1 MAKVDLRKTVY
12 NRDQF
17 SRVVGGREFTTFIVE
32 DEAAFS
38 VQDFFE
44 QYDNLFL
51 SIPVFGDTNTHEY
64 LVRRSSELVGFQRTT
79 EDIQPLL
86 DEISNLRDQLLQ
98 TRQENINLQI
108 EAAGGGVASEL
119 NDQFNELLAALGQE
133 PEISVNI
140 DLPSGDGTGEG
151 GASGFTLIEDT
162 IKTTISAAGVPRSS
176 EIAVFE
182 NDEIAEG
189 KVLTFLGIATQPQFG
204 TAVVVNAQNGT
215 IRYTPNANAPT
226 GTRIDQ
232 FTYKVRDEQGVE
244 NTGFVSV
251 DIENVAASNQPPIAN
266 DDVINVSVDVDGTIN
281 ANTINILANDV
292 DPDSNEPLFFD
303 KITTL
308 PKYGTLEVL
317 DPEVGIVQY
326 RPNKRAPNGERAD
339 MFEYKIF
346 DVKGS
351 SATGKVYVNIR
362 NRYITYTT
370 AGDDQL
376 NVTIRVSNTEDPN
389 NSKLFEDNILNV
401 LENDEGLDVIF
412 DGIVERPEYGT
423 VTATADG
430 IVTYIPR
437 IGVRSSGEID
447 LNAWFTPGAGVEPI
461 LEDSFT
467 YRAKNNRSGVTDIA
481 TVSVRINVVGE
492 DEQPVLDEGPAPGGK
507 KDTTDDSSLD
517 ASGRPQE
524 PEPGTEVT
532 SKKEPGSGGGSGRGG
547 SSKTY
552 NSSADGSGETSST
565 STFDP
570 FRSF

>member
-1 MAKVDLRKTVY
+1 MAKIDLRKTVY
-12 NRDQF
+12 NKDQF
-17 SRVVGGREFTTFIVE
+17 SRVVGGREFTTFG
-32 DEAAFS
+32 AAQETIFS
-38 VQDFFE
+38 VEDFFE

-51 SIPVFGDTNTHEY
+51 TIPVFGDVNTHEY

-86 DEISNLRDQLLQ
+86 DEIASLRDQLLQ
-98 TRQENINLQI
+98 ARQENINLQI

-140 DLPSGDGTGEG
+140 ELPGSDAEGGTG

-162 IKTTISAAGVPRSS
+162 IKTTISATGVPRSS
-176 EIAVFE
+176 EVSVFE

-189 KVLTFLGIATQPQFG
+189 KVLTFLGIDRQPQFG
-204 TAVVVNAQNGT
+204 AAVVVNTQNGT
-215 IRYTPNANAPT
+215 IRYTPNADAPT
-226 GTRIDQ
+226 GERIDQ
-232 FTYKVRDEQGVE
+232 ITYKVRDEKGIE
-244 NTGFVSV
+244 NTGFISV
-251 DIENVAASNQPPIAN
+251 DIENVAASNQPPVAN

-326 RPNKRAPNGERAD
+326 KPNKRAPNGERAD
-339 MFEYKIF
+339 MFEYKIL
-346 DVKGS
+346 DVKGA

-376 NVTIRVSNTEDPN
+376 NVTIRVSNIQDPN
-389 NSKLFEDNILNV
+389 NNRVFEDNILNV

-467 YRAKNNRSGVTDIA
+467 YRAKNNSSGVTDIA

-492 DEQPVLDEGPAPGGK
+492 DEQPILDEGPLPGGK

-524 PEPGTEVT
+524 PNFEDEQEKQ
-532 SKKEPGSGGGSGRGG
+532 KKSGGGGGGRET
-547 SSKTY
+547 KTY
-552 NSSADGSGETSST
+552 NSSAETT
-565 STFDP
+565 TTPITTADTGTPIFD
-570 FRSF
+570 